1 MLASCGAQLLY
12 DLLVW
17 SVKTYTELFDSPP
30 PTNVVS
36 GLVATILAS
45 GA

>member
-1 MLASCGAQLLY
+1 MLTSFGARPVY

-30 PTNVVS
+30 PTNIVG
-36 GLVATILAS
+36 GLVATTLAS